1 VFDKVASGIA
11 HSGLAP
17 GACGMAATG
26 CCAGLTTTA
35 GAGAAGK
42 SRDDDP
48 DMTLASSGVSASRS
62 DKSLGRAEVGAATP
76 SEIVSRSVSR
86 MAGLRIMSAAVMSYR
101 DHPETAARMRRVP
114 TPDQAEAPGP
124 RRHCPTHFMRDK
136 GQIQPV
142 NAAFGPRQ
150 MFSAKFLESP
160 ANTFAV

>member
-1 VFDKVASGIA
+1 
-11 HSGLAP
+11 
-17 GACGMAATG
+17 
-26 CCAGLTTTA
+26 
-35 GAGAAGK
+35 
-42 SRDDDP
+42 
-48 DMTLASSGVSASRS
+48 
-62 DKSLGRAEVGAATP
+62 
-76 SEIVSRSVSR
+76 

-142 NAAFGPRQ
+142 NAASGPRQ
-150 MFSAKFLESP
+150 MLLAKFLESP